1 MASMQFWRRR
11 CPMSTIAEIWHL
23 ACRGAGIGTVGLLA
37 LCVGTG
43 PAWTAGKE
51 DRVYVVGN
59 FPVEARAGDAVEAKT
74 KAVAEGQQAAFRSL
88 LKRIVPVTAYP
99 HMATLKSAKAGDLI
113 DGVSVRSE
121 RNSSTEYIAT
131 YDFTFQA
138 EAVRRLLDEASIP
151 FFDRQAPQITLVPI
165 YVTPKGQSTPEPFDE
180 SRGSDAWLYAWK
192 GLDLADT
199 LTPVALKPMGREL
212 KADQVAALATG
223 DGAAARKIAADL
235 RTEAVVAAVL
245 EPDLENRKIKVVLVG
260 RDAVAPFVLRRTYRL
275 EGPDLAFTAELAAVI
290 SLGVLEGRWKAINVR
305 TTAAARPPAG
315 FSGRPRQAA
324 ERQPS
329 PAQMPRNE
337 AAVPAEA
344 TFRISVEFRSMGEWE
359 QISRQLAATPD
370 VADLDVE
377 GMSGRGARVTL
388 RYPGG
393 PQNLAIALAQ
403 QGLVL
408 RSAGSAW
415 VLAARAN

>member
-1 MASMQFWRRR
+1 MQFWQSQHR
-11 CPMSTIAEIWHL
+11 MIGIATIARR
-23 ACRGAGIGTVGLLA
+23 AARAAGIGPACVGLLA
-37 LCVGTG
+37 LCLVVG
-43 PAWTAGKE
+43 PAWAAGKE

-59 FPVEARAGDAVEAKT
+59 FPVEARAGDAVEAKAR
-74 KAVAEGQQAAFRSL
+74 AVAEGQQAAFRSL

-99 HMATLKSAKAGDLI
+99 RMAAVKGTKGGDLI

-138 EAVRRLLDEASIP
+138 EAVRRLLDEANLP

-165 YVTPKGQSTPEPFDE
+165 YVAPKGQGASEPFDE
-180 SRGSDAWLYAWK
+180 TRGADAWLYAWK
-192 GLDLADT
+192 GLDLANT
-199 LTPVALKPMGREL
+199 LTPVTLKPMGKEL
-212 KADQVAALATG
+212 KADQVAALAAG
-223 DGAAARKIAADL
+223 DGTAARKLAADM
-235 RTEAVVAAVL
+235 RTETVVAAVL
-245 EPDLENRKIKVVLVG
+245 EPDLASRKIKVVLLG

-290 SLGVLEGRWKAINVR
+290 SLGVLEGRWKAINLR
-305 TTAAARPPAG
+305 TVAPAPAPG
-315 FSGRPRQAA
+315 FASRPRPTPSP
-324 ERQPS
+324 ERQP
-329 PAQMPRNE
+329 PP
-337 AAVPAEA
+337 VPVSRGEGLPQADA
-344 TFRISVEFRSMGEWE
+344 SFRISVEFRSMGEWE

-377 GMSGRGARVTL
+377 GLSGRSARLTL

-403 QGLVL
+403 QGLIL